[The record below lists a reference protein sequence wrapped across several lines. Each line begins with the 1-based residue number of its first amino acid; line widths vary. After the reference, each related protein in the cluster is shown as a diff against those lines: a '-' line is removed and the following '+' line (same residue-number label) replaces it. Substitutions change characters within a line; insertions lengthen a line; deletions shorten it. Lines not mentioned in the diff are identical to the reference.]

1 MADFPHITKIEHEGA
16 VVLAPIGD
24 FDIASVDLLRE
35 TFVDT
40 VGPSASKLVV
50 DLSGTTFLDS
60 MALGTIIGVTKRA
73 KGWGGWVRLV
83 SPQPSIRRVLHATGL
98 DKVYGL
104 YDTVE
109 QAVCHVEVDDPV
121 ETVV

>member
-1 MADFPHITKIEHEGA
+1 MTDFPHITKMEHDGA

-24 FDIASVDLLRE
+24 FDISSVDLLRE
-35 TFVDT
+35 TFMES
-40 VGPSASKLVV
+40 VGPSTSKLVV

-73 KGWGGWVRLV
+73 NGWGGWVRLV
-83 SPQPSIRRVLHATGL
+83 SPQPSIRKVLQVTGL

-104 YDTVE
+104 YDTVD
-109 QAVCHVEVDDPV
+109 QAVRHVELDAPV
-121 ETVV
+121 GTIG